1 MNPPQT
7 PSIYTPPVIDYTPPE
22 IDNCNVEINYYI
34 TENREQKIKNDN
46 DGDQFQIVNENF
58 RQSVINLTEC
68 DPSTEVEMVTLV
80 KTAPRGTRSYPEP
93 TQNRLPASGSFSQVR
108 PRQPRPPRHIA
119 PKQLTSGAFL
129 QGSSPNLAMQGYYR
143 LNGAQRF
150 GVANK
155 QLPAYTHTCNPRF
168 VPLKR
173 SVAVQNT
180 RTRIIPSHPPQFGVP
195 RYTVNSA
202 KSIFPDL
209 GVGVNRKQ
217 STSPAIT
224 CNEWNFPQE

>member
-1 MNPPQT
+1 MSKIRGSVNPPQT
-7 PSIYTPPVIDYTPPE
+7 PSIHTPPVIDYTPPE
-22 IDNCNVEINYYI
+22 IDNCNVEINDYI

-180 RTRIIPSHPPQFGVP
+180 RTRIIRALTMVRFVGKSQISDQTPIFGQILVGHLPS
-195 RYTVNSA
+195 
-202 KSIFPDL
+202 KSDI
-209 GVGVNRKQ
+209 
-217 STSPAIT
+217 
-224 CNEWNFPQE
+224 